1 MAQLEHQET
10 RSLNLELMLE
20 YGCETWKEYL
30 EIFTSLQAKAQYEL
44 QQLKKEIQ
52 DVNWQ
57 RKNKQKDAGEKL
69 RMLEDQWVSL
79 VSKNY
84 EIEQECVK
92 LEKIIVERKLE
103 LGLIDGNYINS
114 NGNDEGKT

>member
-20 YGCETWKEYL
+20 YGCETWKDYL
-30 EIFTSLQAKAQYEL
+30 EIFTSLQAKAQNEL
-44 QQLKKEIQ
+44 QHLKKEIQ

-57 RKNKQKDAGEKL
+57 RKNKQKDAGERL
-69 RMLEDQWVSL
+69 RILEEQWVSL

-92 LEKIIVERKLE
+92 LEKLIMERKLD
-103 LGLIDGNYINS
+103 LGVIDGSHMSS
-114 NGNDEGKT
+114 NGN